1 MKRLALIAL
10 LALSSCAEDETEDP
24 KLGKS
29 ANLVSENSSLAVAPS
44 EITPRVDITCDIDS
58 TGYTIVDSPFNG
70 LWVHS
75 QYDDRRLFVRI
86 AALDSPDNLFIT
98 MHAINYKS
106 YGSGRENFCI
116 HFFVTPTPDAPSI
129 MVDIRDGARDKATV
143 FGKSRNIFIN
153 AYLKNKNELVGLFQN
168 VGNDNLTLKKID
180 PSELF

>member
-70 LWVHS
+70 IWMS
-75 QYDDRRLFVRI
+75 SRYETRFIVRI
-86 AALDSPDNLFIT
+86 AALDREDNLFIT
-98 MHAINYKS
+98 MHSIDYR
-106 YGSGRENFCI
+106 GQNFCV
-116 HFFVTPTPDAPSI
+116 HFFAKPTPDVPSLLVSI
-129 MVDIRDGARDKATV
+129 EDSDLTKAIV
-143 FGKSRNIFIN
+143 FGKSSNIFIN
-153 AYLKNKNELVGLFQN
+153 AYINNGKELIGIFR
-168 VGNDNLTLKKID
+168 NLSSDTITLKKID
-180 PSELF
+180 PI